1 MLTRGVH
8 AALSVLPPELSH
20 RLGLSLLRF
29 ARRVEVPDGRLR
41 VRTKFGELANPI
53 GLAAGFDKNGAHLAD
68 LEKLGFGYLVAG
80 TFTRE
85 PRKGNP
91 GPRLVRLRS
100 EGALLNA
107 MGFPN
112 PGIDE
117 GLEGLRRS
125 RPSRAPVVVSVS
137 GVKLEDL
144 AYCYERAQEVADAVE
159 VNVSSPNT
167 PALREYLKGNAFR
180 DLCHAIAPVKRR
192 PTYLKVP
199 PPVQEVWDAVLSALG
214 TWVDAGFEGVTAI
227 NTLPVQDR
235 RLSTGFGGLSGR
247 PLLELTFRAVSSI
260 RGEFGEALEV
270 NAVGGVF
277 SGRDVFG
284 LLTRGA
290 TTVQLYTALAYRG
303 PYAVREILRELV
315 AELERSGCGGLEELR
330 GSIAVGK
337 DRSFP

>member
-1 MLTRGVH
+1 MLARGVH
-8 AALSVLPPELSH
+8 AALLALPPELSH
-20 RLGLSLLRF
+20 RLGLGFLRF
-29 ARRVEVPDGRLR
+29 VRRVEVPDGRLR
-41 VRTKFGELANPI
+41 VRTKFGELANPV
-53 GLAAGFDKNGAHLAD
+53 GLAAGFDKTGAHLAD

-91 GPRLVRLRS
+91 RPRLVRLRS

-112 PGIDE
+112 PGMDAA
-117 GLEGLRRS
+117 LESLRRS

-137 GVKLEDL
+137 GVRLEDMT
-144 AYCYERAQEVADAVE
+144 YCYERAQEVADAVE

-167 PALREYLKGNAFR
+167 PALREYLKGSAFK

-199 PPVQEVWDAVLSALG
+199 PPVQEIWDAVLSALRA
-214 TWVDAGFEGVTAI
+214 WVDAGFEGVTAI
-227 NTLPVQDR
+227 NTLLVRDG

-260 RGEFGEALEV
+260 RSEFGEALEV

-277 SGRDVFG
+277 SGRDALG
-284 LLTRGA
+284 LLARGA
-290 TTVQLYTALAYRG
+290 TTVQLYTALVYRG
-303 PYAVREILRELV
+303 PFVVREILREV
-315 AELERSGCGGLEELR
+315 VEELEKSGCGGLEELR
-330 GSIAVGK
+330 GSVALGR
-337 DRSFP
+337 DQSHP